1 MTRRRRHVVA
11 GCVLAVI
18 LAPAVGRAAG
28 DLLLRE
34 ITVVDGTGGPARSG
48 VDVLVRNGRI
58 AAIAPE
64 RLDADGAEVVDGRGR
79 FVVPGLFDAHTHPFP
94 VDESFPQFVRF
105 GVTSILVT
113 GCGDCDDATLAAM
126 RERTL
131 APGAAAPRFFHTSQH
146 FTMAGRHPVKTYP
159 SPKWVDGVTV
169 HYIDSVAEIGPLV
182 ARVSRQPIVGIKLTI
197 EEGPDPP
204 FVERMPQE
212 FIDEIVRQ
220 AHIAGTRVFAHV
232 SDSEEL
238 RMAARAGVDHLLHF
252 TGVDVDWE
260 RDGELVAELVSRD
273 VHWVTTIMI
282 DKAFLYP
289 QHPEWVAAV
298 AATGMYDAE
307 LARLAGA
314 ADDPE
319 AVRAFAQRL
328 YGEPAPS
335 FATNPVLRKQFSDLK
350 RLHEAGIRLVA
361 GTDVGSDWIFP
372 GYSLHEELALLAA
385 AGFTPDELL
394 VMATRNAAGMIG
406 VLDDVGTLE
415 PGKRADLLVLDAD
428 PRTDVGNLGA
438 IAAVYRDGVAVWTDR

>member
-1 MTRRRRHVVA
+1 
-11 GCVLAVI
+11 
-18 LAPAVGRAAG
+18 
-28 DLLLRE
+28 
-34 ITVVDGTGGPARSG
+34 
-48 VDVLVRNGRI
+48 
-58 AAIAPE
+58 
-64 RLDADGAEVVDGRGR
+64 
-79 FVVPGLFDAHTHPFP
+79 
-94 VDESFPQFVRF
+94 
-105 GVTSILVT
+105 
-113 GCGDCDDATLAAM
+113 
-126 RERTL
+126 
-131 APGAAAPRFFHTSQH
+131 
-146 FTMAGRHPVKTYP
+146 
-159 SPKWVDGVTV
+159 
-169 HYIDSVAEIGPLV
+169 
-182 ARVSRQPIVGIKLTI
+182 
-197 EEGPDPP
+197 
-204 FVERMPQE
+204 
-212 FIDEIVRQ
+212 
-220 AHIAGTRVFAHV
+220 
-232 SDSEEL
+232 
-238 RMAARAGVDHLLHF
+238 
-252 TGVDVDWE
+252 
-260 RDGELVAELVSRD
+260 
-273 VHWVTTIMI
+273 
-282 DKAFLYP
+282 
-289 QHPEWVAAV
+289 
-298 AATGMYDAE
+298 MYDAE